1 MIKLLTIPGCSRARS
16 IKQFAN
22 EMEVGIDEENV
33 FRFLLDQ
40 EANASAIAAI
50 ADCLIDRALE
60 QPGMVKS
67 LIIVLVLLLFP
78 YCIPCCPNQQILS
91 LMLPSLLAYADCPLK
106 ADPHSL
112 MALLVYRPCSTELF
126 SPAWPINF

>member
-50 ADCLIDRALE
+50 ADYYGRSADELL
-60 QPGMVKS
+60 QNPS
-67 LIIVLVLLLFP
+67 LISRPLVTVSKTLTDKEVDFLVALKQKEYFEQCLRKCTKRSVCPARQHKIDVL
-78 YCIPCCPNQQILS
+78 Y
-91 LMLPSLLAYADCPLK
+91 LK
-106 ADPHSL
+106 TDA
-112 MALLVYRPCSTELF
+112 
-126 SPAWPINF
+126 

>member
-40 EANASAIAAI
+40 EANA
-50 ADCLIDRALE
+50 L
-60 QPGMVKS
+60 S
-67 LIIVLVLLLFP
+67 LIHI
-78 YCIPCCPNQQILS
+78 
-91 LMLPSLLAYADCPLK
+91 
-106 ADPHSL
+106 
-112 MALLVYRPCSTELF
+112 
-126 SPAWPINF
+126 